1 MKLTIDKNNILGAA
15 KNFSLVVIGTAIL
28 AFGFAVFMIPYNL
41 VAGGVAGISIILD
54 KLIDSEIITVD
65 LMVTILTWTIFFLG
79 LIFLGKSFSMKTLLS
94 TIVYPPCV
102 SLFMHLSDPN
112 VLGGYFYLQGSEN
125 TEIALLLAPIVG
137 GSLIG
142 AGCALTFLG
151 GGSTGGTD
159 IIAFILCKIFPRLKS
174 SVAMFIVDTSVVMFG
189 VFVINN
195 LIVSLLGVLSTFVS
209 AFVIDKVF
217 LGGQKNFIAQIISG
231 RHEEIREKILHDLNR
246 GATIIDVI
254 GAYSGEPR
262 KMIMVSFTMRQYN
275 QMLSII
281 NKTDK
286 SAFVTIHRAHEI
298 NGEGFSI
305 PQGEGENAKK
315 VHQDSEEGH

>member
-1 MKLTIDKNNILGAA
+1 MKNILDKKNFVSGI
-15 KNFSLVVIGTAIL
+15 KNFSLVVFGTAIL

-65 LMVTILTWTIFFLG
+65 LMVTILTWMIFFLG

-102 SLFMHLSDPN
+102 SLFMRLVSPD
-112 VLGGYFYLQGSEN
+112 VLGGYFYLQGNDNPEL
-125 TEIALLLAPIVG
+125 ALLLAPFVG
-137 GSLIG
+137 GALVG

-159 IIAFILCKIFPRLKS
+159 ILAFMACKIFPRLKS
-174 SVAMFIVDTSVVMFG
+174 SVAVFIVDTSVVILG
-189 VFVINN
+189 VFAIGNIV
-195 LIVSLLGVLSTFVS
+195 VSLLGVVSTFVS

-217 LGGQKNFIAQIISG
+217 LGGQKTFIAQIISEK
-231 RHEEIREKILHDLNR
+231 HEEIREKILGDLNR
-246 GATIIDVI
+246 GATIIDVT
-254 GAYSGEPR
+254 GAYSGESR

-275 QMLSII
+275 QVLAII

-286 SAFVTIHRAHEI
+286 SAFVTVHRAHEI
-298 NGEGFSI
+298 NGVGFTI
-305 PQGEGENAKK
+305 PRGDDKK
-315 VHQDSEEGH
+315 GRDMKNV

>member
-1 MKLTIDKNNILGAA
+1 MKLSLDRRSLFGIF
-15 KNFSLVVIGTAIL
+15 KNFSLVVLGTAVL
-28 AFGFAVFMIPYNL
+28 AFGFSVFMIPYNL
-41 VAGGVAGISIILD
+41 VAGGVAGISIVLD
-54 KLIDSEIITVD
+54 ELIESEVFTVD
-65 LMVTILTWTIFFLG
+65 VMVTILTWTIFFLG

-102 SLFMHLSDPN
+102 SLFMHLSDPE
-112 VLGGYFYLQGSEN
+112 VLGGYFYLPGSEN
-125 TEIALLLAPIVG
+125 PEIALLLAPLVG
-137 GSLIG
+137 GALVG

-174 SVAMFIVDTSVVMFG
+174 SLAVFIVDTSVVIFG

-195 LIVSLLGVLSTFVS
+195 LVVSLLGVVSTFVS
-209 AFVIDKVF
+209 AFVIDKIF
-217 LGGQKNFIAQIISG
+217 LGGQKTLIAQIISG
-231 RHEEIREKILHDLNR
+231 KPDQIREQILHDLNR
-246 GATIIDVI
+246 GATIIDVV

-286 SAFVTIHRAHEI
+286 SAFVTVHRAHEI

-305 PQGEGENAKK
+305 PQGEGENVKK